1 MKIITNQLT
10 WPMLMLVCTSW
21 VLQSCQK
28 EAGFGGDASLEG
40 SVKVYVVN
48 GQFTD
53 TLASY
58 PGKDIYVYIKYGEHS
73 GFDKRIKTDYNGN
86 YLFDHLY
93 PGDYE
98 VYTYSAD
105 PVSPDGLRAVVLNT
119 TIEKRDENITLDTL
133 EILQ

>member
-1 MKIITNQLT
+1 MNIQINSTALRAALLIICT
-10 WPMLMLVCTSW
+10 WMIS
-21 VLQSCQK
+21 SCKK
-28 EAGFGGDASLEG
+28 EAGFGGDAAIEG

-58 PGKDIYVYIKYGEHS
+58 AGKDIYVYIKYGEHT
-73 GFDKRIKTDYNGN
+73 GYDKRIKTDYDGN
-86 YLFDHLY
+86 FLFEHLY

-98 VYTYSAD
+98 IYTYSAD
-105 PVSPDGLRAVVLNT
+105 PISPDGLKAVVVNT
-119 TIEKRDENITLDTL
+119 TIEKRNQVIALDTL

>member
-1 MKIITNQLT
+1 MTSG
-10 WPMLMLVCTSW
+10 MLMLACATWMLS
-21 VLQSCQK
+21 SCQK

-40 SVKVYVVN
+40 AVKVYVVN

-58 PGKDIYVYIKYGEHS
+58 AGKDIYVYIKFGDHS
-73 GFDKRIKTDYNGN
+73 GYDKRIKTDYNGN
-86 YLFDHLY
+86 YLFEHLY

-98 VYTYSAD
+98 IYTYSAD
-105 PVSPDGLRAVVLNT
+105 PVSPDGLRPVILNK
-119 TIEKRDENITLDTL
+119 TIEKRDENILLDTL